1 MEVACKWNSLLFQLK
16 TQYAHWERT
25 TESSHCRED
34 ACLGYD
40 KQESVIQTA
49 DRCIW
54 SSENS
59 HQNRPLWT
67 DAFLVEYLLWK
78 SKREDQIIQGMQ
90 NGFVVA
96 QRNKTIWDCEIS
108 YVRAEIRQRG
118 TVMFSSHRGSTCI
131 EKQRQKR
138 SITSIWNA
146 FRFMSWLTS
155 FYLTQ
160 ISLLHMSCF
169 FLFIAMHL

>member
-1 MEVACKWNSLLFQLK
+1 MFGTESSLSMFLNTLTPKFYVALTGTSSLISGLILLK

-40 KQESVIQTA
+40 KQESVTQTA

-67 DAFLVEYLLWK
+67 DAFLVEYLL
-78 SKREDQIIQGMQ
+78 
-90 NGFVVA
+90 
-96 QRNKTIWDCEIS
+96 
-108 YVRAEIRQRG
+108 
-118 TVMFSSHRGSTCI
+118 
-131 EKQRQKR
+131 
-138 SITSIWNA
+138 
-146 FRFMSWLTS
+146 
-155 FYLTQ
+155 
-160 ISLLHMSCF
+160 
-169 FLFIAMHL
+169 